1 MSEVDAYAKDVLS
14 QYDDYRE
21 IGNDEF
27 EKLAR
32 DKWKRSAILP
42 DEPGGKLKWKH

>member
-1 MSEVDAYAKDVLS
+1 MSDVDAYAKDVLS

-21 IGNDEF
+21 IDNKEF

-42 DEPGGKLKWKH
+42 DEPGGELKWKH